1 MKSLKNCISGE
12 LKWNKWIMIKE
23 DWWLKSIND
32 ENQLM
37 IKVNWWL
44 KLIDDSLLKYHYR
57 HMNEQTNGWMN
68 GWMGNAKS
76 RVTFATENITYKD
89 IVTDP

>member
-1 MKSLKNCISGE
+1 MKSLKSCISGE

-37 IKVNWWL
+37 IKVNWW
-44 KLIDDSLLKYHYR
+44 
-57 HMNEQTNGWMN
+57 
-68 GWMGNAKS
+68 
-76 RVTFATENITYKD
+76 
-89 IVTDP
+89 